1 MEPLTTL
8 NTVSEWPLQDRLE
21 LVFRLWDQIVEEG
34 WRPQPDEEVKAE
46 LRRRIDA
53 YQADPSRAL
62 TWEQVESHIRRLR

>member
-8 NTVSEWPLQDRLE
+8 NTVSGWPLQVRLE

-34 WRPQPDEEVKAE
+34 WRPQPDEQAKAE
-46 LRRRIDA
+46 LRRRIAA

>member
-8 NTVSEWPLQDRLE
+8 NTVSGWPLPVRLE

-34 WRPQPDEEVKAE
+34 WRPQPDEQAKAE
-46 LRRRIDA
+46 LRRRIAA